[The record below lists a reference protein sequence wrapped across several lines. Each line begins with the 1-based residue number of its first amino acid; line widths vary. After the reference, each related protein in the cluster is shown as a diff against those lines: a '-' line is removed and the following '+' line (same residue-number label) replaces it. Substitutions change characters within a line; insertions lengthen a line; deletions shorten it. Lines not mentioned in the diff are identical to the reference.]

1 MLEAMELKIQPKEQN
16 FLAIEEEF
24 SNYNNSQIVIYPL
37 PYEQTTSY
45 GKGTKEG
52 PKAILNAS
60 AYVEFYDDEFKK
72 ELCFEKGIAT
82 LAETTLNKMQHQ
94 NIFKLIEK
102 TTGNLIRDGKFVV
115 GIGGEHTISLPLI
128 EAHYSAYPNMC
139 ILQFDAHS
147 DLRKT
152 YEGTKF
158 SHACVMARIA
168 EFFEPSKI
176 TQVGIRALC
185 KEEVEFIERNKIKT
199 FFASQIR
206 QNKYGENWQKAVV
219 DGLSEQI
226 YITFDVDFFDP
237 SLMPATGTPE
247 PDGFFYNETL
257 EVFRE
262 IRRQGKKIIGFDV
275 VELSPIKGLH
285 HPNLTTARLIYKI
298 LNFAFY

>member
-1 MLEAMELKIQPKEQN
+1 MEMKIQPKEKN
-16 FLAIEEEF
+16 FLAIDEKF
-24 SNYNNSQIVIYPL
+24 SNYSNSKIVIYPI

-45 GKGTKEG
+45 GKGTQKG

-82 LAETTLNKMQHQ
+82 LVEPILNKMQPKD
-94 NIFKLIEK
+94 IFKLIEE
-102 TTGNLIRDGKFVV
+102 TTINLIHDGKFVV
-115 GIGGEHTISLPLI
+115 GLGGEHTISLPLI
-128 EAHYSAYPNMC
+128 QAHYSAYPGMC

-147 DLRKT
+147 DFRKT

-158 SHACVMARIA
+158 SHACVMARVA

-176 TQVGIRALC
+176 IQVGIRALC
-185 KEEVEFIERNKIKT
+185 KTEASFIERNNIKT
-199 FFASQIR
+199 FFASQVR
-206 QNKYGENWQKAVV
+206 QNKHGENWQKAVV
-219 DGLSEQI
+219 DELSEQI
-226 YITFDVDFFDP
+226 YVTFDVDFFDP
-237 SLMPATGTPE
+237 SVMPATGTPE

-275 VELSPIKGLH
+275 VELSPIKDLH
-285 HPNLTTARLIYKI
+285 HPNLTTARLVYKI

>member
-1 MLEAMELKIQPKEQN
+1 MEIRTQPQEKN
-16 FLAIEEEF
+16 FLAIKEKF
-24 SNYNNSQIVIYPL
+24 SNYNTAKILIYPI

-82 LAETTLNKMQHQ
+82 LVEPILNKMQPRD
-94 NIFKLIEK
+94 IFKHIEK
-102 TTGNLIRDGKFVV
+102 TTLRLIHDGKFVV
-115 GIGGEHTISLPLI
+115 GLGGEHTISLPLI
-128 EAHYSAYPNMC
+128 QAHYSAYPNMC

-147 DLRKT
+147 DFRKT

-158 SHACVMARIA
+158 SHACVMARVA
-168 EFFEPSKI
+168 DFFEPPKI
-176 TQVGIRALC
+176 IQVGIRALC
-185 KEEVEFIERNKIKT
+185 KAEAKFIEQNNIKT

-206 QNKYGENWQKAVV
+206 QNKYGQNWQKAVV
-219 DGLSEQI
+219 DELSEQI
-226 YITFDVDFFDP
+226 YVTFDIDFFDP

-262 IRRQGKKIIGFDV
+262 IRRQGKKIIGFDI
-275 VELSPIKGLH
+275 VELSPINGLH
-285 HPNLTTARLIYKI
+285 HPNLTAARLVYKI